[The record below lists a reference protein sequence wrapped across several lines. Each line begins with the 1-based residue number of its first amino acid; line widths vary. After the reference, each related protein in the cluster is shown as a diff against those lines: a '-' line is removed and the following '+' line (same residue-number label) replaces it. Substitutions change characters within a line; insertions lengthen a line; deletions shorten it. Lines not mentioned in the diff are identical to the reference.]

1 MKIYIGCDHAG
12 FELKEY
18 LKDFLESEGFYFEDL
33 GNNIYDPEDDY
44 PDFAKKVAEA
54 VSENPGTRG
63 MLVCG
68 SGVGM
73 CIVANKKEGIRA
85 VNAQSVDIAQKS
97 REHND
102 TNILCLGQ
110 NYIERKFAEE
120 IVRAWLNTDFS
131 GEERHA
137 RRVRKIM

>member
-1 MKIYIGCDHAG
+1 MKIYIGSDHAG

-18 LKDFLESEGFYFEDL
+18 LKDFLKSESFDFEDL
-33 GNNIYDPEDDY
+33 GNSIFDSEDDY
-44 PDFAKKVAEA
+44 PDFAEKVAEA

-73 CIVANKKEGIRA
+73 CIVANKTEGIRA

-110 NYIERKFAEE
+110 NYIERKLAGE
-120 IVRAWLNTDFS
+120 IARVWLNTDFS
-131 GEERHA
+131 GEERHL
-137 RRVRKIM
+137 RRVRKIK